1 MSSFAEPLRRRADAG
16 GAHAAGS
23 LTAARI
29 RIGGLEIDMR
39 RREIHRDGRST
50 RLQDQPFHLLALLL
64 ERPGAVVT
72 RPEIERRLWPDGT
85 SVDFEHAV
93 NAAIRRLR
101 VALGDDAVTPHFVET
116 VPRRGYRFVA
126 PVDAAARV
134 DERATGPVVGGPR
147 PRIVV
152 RRFATVG
159 TPAEDALSLGL
170 GEELVAQL
178 ADRGGDR
185 VAVITRPSADEGAP
199 VETDYRVDGSVRV
212 AGDRVRVIA
221 RLIGRDDTLRWA
233 SGYDRNLDDA
243 LTVQAEVAA
252 AIADAVVGRLL
263 PAPAP
268 IAATPA
274 PTPAWSA
281 SRREWARG
289 ITTSNTRWT
298 STLAR

>member
-16 GAHAAGS
+16 GAHAAAS

-29 RIGGLEIDMR
+29 RLGGLEIDMR

-101 VALGDDAVTPHFVET
+101 VALGDDAVTPHFIET

-134 DERATGPVVGGPR
+134 DERAGAAAGAR

-159 TPAEDALSLGL
+159 TPEEDALSLGL
-170 GEELVAQL
+170 GEELVALL
-178 ADRGGDR
+178 AERGADR
-185 VAVITRPSADEGAP
+185 VAVVTRPSADDAAP
-199 VETDYRVDGSVRV
+199 VEADFRIDGSVRV

-243 LTVQAEVAA
+243 LAVQADVAG
-252 AIADAVVGRLL
+252 AIAEAVVSRLV

-268 IAATPA
+268 ISATPA

>member
-16 GAHAAGS
+16 GAHAAAS

-29 RIGGLEIDMR
+29 RIGSLEIDMR

-101 VALGDDAVTPHFVET
+101 VALGDDAITPHFIET

-134 DERATGPVVGGPR
+134 DERAGTTVGPR

-178 ADRGGDR
+178 ADRGGER
-185 VAVITRPSADEGAP
+185 VAVITRPSADDAAP
-199 VETDYRVDGSVRV
+199 VETDFRIDGSVRV

-233 SGYDRNLDDA
+233 SGYDRCLDDA
-243 LTVQAEVAA
+243 LGIQADVAG
-252 AIADAVVGRLL
+252 AIAEAVIGRLL

-268 IAATPA
+268 LAATPA
-274 PTPAWSA
+274 PTSAWSA
-281 SRREWARG
+281 SRREWAKG